1 VQRFLPVLLVV
12 LLAGCGSGGGKSGSG
27 ETTTTST
34 TTSTM
39 TSAGPVH
46 CTSATATPAFRKLS
60 NQHLKLDPAKTY
72 KLVFDT
78 SCGTFVVTLNQ
89 KWAPNAAGSLVSLA
103 KRNFFDNTF
112 FHRIVP
118 GFVIQG
124 GDPLG
129 TGGGGPGYH
138 VDEAPPPNLAY
149 TKGTVAMAKT
159 EVDPPGRS
167 GSQFYVV
174 TAADAGLPPEYALVG
189 KVSMGYDVVE
199 KIEALGD
206 PNTSEGPPTQPVL
219 IEKMTIEK
227 G

>member
-1 VQRFLPVLLVV
+1 MQRFLPVLLVV
-12 LLAGCGSGGGKSGSG
+12 LLAGCGGGGGKSGSG

-34 TTSTM
+34 TTSG
-39 TSAGPVH
+39 GPVH
-46 CTSATATPAFRKLS
+46 CTSATATPAFRKLP

-124 GDPLG
+124 GDPTG
-129 TGGGGPGYH
+129 TGTGGPGYSTQDKVPH
-138 VDEAPPPNLAY
+138 NVPYLH
-149 TKGTVAMAKT
+149 GIMAMAKT
-159 EVDPPGRS
+159 GTEPDGTA
-167 GSQFYVV
+167 GSQFFVV
-174 TAADAGLPPEYALVG
+174 TGANAALPPQYAIVG
-189 KVSMGYDVVE
+189 KVSDGIKVVDE
-199 KIEALGD
+199 IGKLGD
-206 PNTSEGPPTQPVL
+206 ASEHPTQTVV
-219 IEKMTIEK
+219 IKKVGVETS
-227 G
+227 